1 MLFATVNALH
11 DSGAMLPHAPTP
23 TVPRGGCNALAM
35 ITSPG
40 AMGWHRRLCEMQ
52 GGMQN
57 TACLC
62 CSSTDV
68 PSHCSPEI
76 FSRLFLSV
84 HVPSDGSARGNLA
97 PPMGAVTS
105 AIKRVTFP

>member
-40 AMGWHRRLCEMQ
+40 AMGWH
-52 GGMQN
+52 
-57 TACLC
+57 
-62 CSSTDV
+62 
-68 PSHCSPEI
+68 
-76 FSRLFLSV
+76 
-84 HVPSDGSARGNLA
+84 
-97 PPMGAVTS
+97 
-105 AIKRVTFP
+105 